1 MTQTPKRA
9 HYSPSQRQR
18 LGEEARARR
27 QRGERWAQI
36 AEALDVSARSLRTW
50 MTPEP
55 QAVLRPVEVVESA
68 RLPATSGLKLT
79 TPAGITIEG
88 LSVEAAI
95 QICGV
100 LR

>member
-1 MTQTPKRA
+1 MTQTPKRG

-18 LGEEARARR
+18 LGEEARVRR

-50 MTPEP
+50 MKPDP
-55 QAVLRPVEVVESA
+55 QAVLRPVEIVEPA
-68 RLPATSGLKLT
+68 RMPTAGGLKLT
-79 TPAGITIEG
+79 TPAGITVEG

-95 QICGV
+95 QICGA
-100 LR
+100 L